1 MGEKRRRRRDRRRA
15 IRSVRANRH
24 TVRILRILARSILKP
39 LFRVRTEN
47 LEVINRHEG
56 PMVLLGNH
64 SAVIDPFLVGMFINK
79 PIHYVVSDSQFR
91 SRFVAWVLGLVGS
104 IPKTKAISDLDTVK
118 KIVEVKRMGE
128 IIGIFPEG
136 QSSWDGHTLPFVKST
151 EKLVR
156 SLKVP
161 VVVAQLRG
169 AYFSW
174 PRWAR
179 KPRRGE
185 VRIHFERILTPS
197 QIRSMTVEE
206 VGRAIESSLTFDA
219 YEFQRTASIEYRGA
233 RQAEYLER
241 ALHVCPS
248 CRNVSTLRS
257 SGRIL
262 RCESCGYEVIYN
274 RYGYFEAKRGPLHF
288 ETIRDWNI
296 WQTDAFTRFLDD
308 HRSDTTGEPLLMEP
322 NVAIDVG
329 YKSSPLEKLGIAREI
344 RLYADHVLVLIDGME
359 EIRFPIDRIEGL
371 NVQNNEHLEFYCFDN
386 LYRFSTVD
394 PRGNTYKWN
403 NAILHFQ
410 ERRRAGEGSLVFT
423 QSE

>member
-15 IRSVRANRH
+15 IRSVRVNRH
-24 TVRILRILARSILKP
+24 IVRILRITARSILKP
-39 LFRVRTEN
+39 LFRVQTEN
-47 LEVINRHEG
+47 LDVINRHNG
-56 PMVLLGNH
+56 PMVMLGNH

-91 SRFVAWVLGLVGS
+91 SRLVAGFLGLVGS

-169 AYFSW
+169 AYFTW

-179 KPRRGE
+179 KPRRGT
-185 VRIHFERILTPS
+185 VTIHFERILTPA
-197 QIRSMTVEE
+197 QIRGMTVEE
-206 VGRAIESSLTFDA
+206 VGQAIEEALTFDA
-219 YEFQRTASIEYRGA
+219 YEYQKTASIEYGGA

-248 CRNVSTLRS
+248 CRSVSSLRSQGRTLR
-257 SGRIL
+257 
-262 RCESCGYEVIYN
+262 CTSCGYEVIYN
-274 RYGYFEAKRGPLHF
+274 RRGYFEAKRGPLRF
-288 ETIRDWNI
+288 ETIRDWNL
-296 WQTDAFTRFLDD
+296 WQSDAFIRYLDAK
-308 HRSDTTGEPLLMEP
+308 SAESGPLLVEP
-322 NVAIDVG
+322 QVLVEVG
-329 YKSSPLEKLGIAREI
+329 YKSSPLEELGIAREM
-344 RLYADHVLVLIDGME
+344 RLYRDTVQIVIDEKGEITFPIDQIDGM
-359 EIRFPIDRIEGL
+359 

-394 PRGNTYKWN
+394 PRGNTFKWN
-403 NAILHFQ
+403 NAILHLRN
-410 ERRRAGEGSLVFT
+410 RR
-423 QSE
+423 SETIVAVPPGT